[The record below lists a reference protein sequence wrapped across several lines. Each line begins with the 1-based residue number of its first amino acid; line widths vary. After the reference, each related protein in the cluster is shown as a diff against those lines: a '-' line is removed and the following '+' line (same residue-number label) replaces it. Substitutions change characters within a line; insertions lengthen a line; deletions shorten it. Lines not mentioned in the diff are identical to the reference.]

1 MGVCPCF
8 PHKTNSKLITKNLVQ
23 KETSHQFEYVL
34 NKTEENHLCKAH
46 SNPVN
51 KIK

>member
-8 PHKTNSKLITKNLVQ
+8 PHKTNSKLVTKNLVQ
-23 KETSHQFEYVL
+23 KETSHQIEYVL